1 MLISVYLLYIKEGKG
16 KPQVT
21 NIEIE
26 IILIPSRPLHES
38 KGGQNKRIWRRRR
51 SRRKKKRGEKKK
63 KKKNT
68 KPFINATEGRIA
80 GGKEKMNAKQK
91 TQGGGRNSPK
101 SECTDK

>member
-1 MLISVYLLYIKEGKG
+1 MHINMLISVYLLYIKEGKG

-26 IILIPSRPLHES
+26 IILIPSRPLDES

-63 KKKNT
+63 KRKIPN
-68 KPFINATEGRIA
+68 PLS
-80 GGKEKMNAKQK
+80 MQQK
-91 TQGGGRNSPK
+91 VG
-101 SECTDK
+101 

>member
-21 NIEIE
+21 NIEVE
-26 IILIPSRPLHES
+26 IILIPSKPLDES

-51 SRRKKKRGEKKK
+51 KKRRGEIKK

-80 GGKEKMNAKQK
+80 GAKEKMDGTQK
-91 TQGGGRNSPK
+91 TQGGGRNKPK
-101 SECTDK
+101 E